1 MRVSERG
8 YFIGLK
14 FSSCFFRGPSYYVQK
29 KKSLKSLK
37 DFKIELDAYQ
47 DAEEH
52 AVLL

>member
-14 FSSCFFRGPSYYVQK
+14 FSSCFLEDPPTMCKK